1 MGQYFRAVNADNWE
15 CVEPHDY
22 QNGAK
27 IMEHSFVDNNY
38 VSAVEFLL
46 IETENKLGRWAR
58 KRIVWAGDY
67 ADEYMDITDNKG
79 NKEKTNYFQLSESVN
94 LPLQNLIEKIGK
106 NYKYIINWDKKEYVD
121 KTKGPKINSMG
132 WRFHPLPLLTC
143 DNTEGMYLGDNP
155 HLGSWFKN
163 SISVSD
169 KFPKTFKQLLPN
181 FERDE

>member
-1 MGQYFRAVNADNWE
+1 MGQYFKAVNIDNLDY
-15 CVEPHDY
+15 VDPHTY

-27 IMEHSFVDNNY
+27 IMEHSYVDNNY

-46 IETENKLGRWAR
+46 IETENKCGKWAR
-58 KRIVWAGDY
+58 KRIIWAGDY
-67 ADEYMDITDNKG
+67 ADETVELIDHENKKHKMNYWQITEQCG
-79 NKEKTNYFQLSESVN
+79 V
-94 LPLQNLIEKIGK
+94 PLQNLIEKIGK

-132 WRFHPLPLLTC
+132 WRLHPLPLLTC

-155 HLGSWFKN
+155 HLGAWYKN

-181 FERDE
+181 FERDK